1 MRAGLLDRRLT
12 FQSPP
17 SPTNDLKRDALG
29 QPVLEWTTVCT
40 VWGSIEPLRGR
51 EYMESKALE
60 ADITARIRIRYRD
73 GIVPTM
79 RIVADDGLIYKIE
92 SVVHLKTGHRELQLM
107 VVEQL

>member
-17 SPTNDLKRDALG
+17 NPTDDTNRDALG
-29 QPVLEWTTVCT
+29 QPDVEWTTQFT

-60 ADITARIRIRYRD
+60 ADITARVRVRYRSD
-73 GIVPTM
+73 IVPTM
-79 RIVADDGLIYKIE
+79 RILADDGLIYKIE
-92 SVVHLKTGHRELQLM
+92 SVVHLNTGQRELNLM